1 MLTATYPL
9 AWDVPPPLHMPSL
22 ATKSGAPGT
31 FPFEDVSKQLRPR
44 LMVRPTIL
52 VIDDDPELLG
62 LLASLFA
69 VEMPDASVRL
79 AATAHEGEQSALSW
93 PPDVILCDIHLP
105 DEDGRHLLGRLRK
118 RPGLAQ
124 VPGVLMTGLD
134 ISSRLLR
141 EEACALRAELL
152 RKPFELT
159 DVLDLVGRALS
170 GQVAH
175 TALA

>member
-1 MLTATYPL
+1 
-9 AWDVPPPLHMPSL
+9 MPSL
-22 ATKSGAPGT
+22 ANRTGTPDNAPQ
-31 FPFEDVSKQLRPR
+31 EDVSKQPRPR
-44 LMVRPTIL
+44 LMARPTIL
-52 VIDDDPELLG
+52 VIDDDPAILQM
-62 LLASLFA
+62 LASLFA
-69 VEMPDASVRL
+69 VEVPDCSLQL
-79 AATAHEGEQSALSW
+79 AATAHEGERSALSW

-105 DEDGRHLLGRLRK
+105 DDDGRHLLARLRT

-141 EEACALRAELL
+141 EEASAVRAELL

-159 DVLDLVGRALS
+159 DVLDVVSRALS
-170 GQVAH
+170 GQVAR

>member
-1 MLTATYPL
+1 MIPASNPMV
-9 AWDVPPPLHMPSL
+9 WDTPPPMYMPSL
-22 ATKSGAPGT
+22 ATRVDAPDGT
-31 FPFEDVSKQLRPR
+31 LREDVYRQLRPR

-52 VIDDDPELLG
+52 VIDDDTDLLHM
-62 LLASLFA
+62 LASVFA
-69 VEMPDASVRL
+69 LEVPDASVRL
-79 AATAHEGEQSALSW
+79 AATAREGEQSALSW

-105 DEDGRHLLGRLRK
+105 DDDGRHLLGRLRK

-152 RKPFELT
+152 RKPFELS
-159 DVLDLVGRALS
+159 DVLDVVARALS

-175 TALA
+175 RALA